1 MIDRGIPRHHYQI
14 VDKNNTVIG
23 YVTSGTQAPSLG
35 KAIGLGY
42 VTIEHAELDSEIFIS
57 IRNNTVKAKVVKV
70 PFA

>member
-1 MIDRGIPRHHYQI
+1 MIERGIPRHNYQI
-14 VDKNNTVIG
+14 TDKDNNIIG

-42 VTIEHAELDSEIFIS
+42 VTLEHASLDSEIFIS
-57 IRNNTVKAKVVKV
+57 IRSNAIKAKVVKF